1 MKIISK
7 FLITLFCLQLALP
20 LSFAEE
26 KVINEIATINPDNI
40 VRAYFPNKQTASKL
54 LISHHNFLLES
65 HLNEGYL
72 VFDLPPS
79 EQKILSEFNISLQA
93 DKDWVLRWK
102 IKRADL
108 LKSKNLNSTSANSS
122 ALISST
128 QAFSCYPTVEETY
141 QQAQQLADDNPTIAE
156 WIDIGNSYEKDAN
169 LGGYDIRVLKLTNK
183 QNSAD
188 KPVLFIHSAM
198 HAREMTPGMLTLDF
212 AKMLIEGYGKDADL
226 TWILDQQE
234 VHIIFLLNP
243 DARKKAEQ
251 VIFWRKNTNQNYC
264 SPTSEDRGADLN
276 RNFSFFWNQDDVV
289 PAPSSGNV
297 CDATY
302 RGPTA
307 ASEPEVQALES
318 YIRSIFVDS
327 RGTLDSDGAALDTPG
342 MHIDIHS
349 YSELVLWPWGH
360 STTPSAN
367 DSQFRTLA
375 RRLAAF
381 NGYSAMRSIG
391 LYPTDGTSDNV
402 SYGELGVAALTFE
415 LGTEFFETCT
425 SYEANVRDRNLEA
438 LLYAA
443 KVTAAPYTLPAG
455 PTASEL
461 QLVLNSAVSTTL
473 SVLIDDNQFLRATP
487 GPEPRNNITA
497 AEYSIDLPFNS
508 TQANAIMMTVADG
521 NLNSFAETMN
531 VDIDTSQLS
540 TGRHIIYVRGQDDSA
555 TWGPT
560 SAIFLDIGNLNP
572 MVKLSVNCIQLD
584 CSFDASNSS
593 DDGTIS
599 NYLWDFG
606 DGSSANGVTA
616 NHSYSADAAQTIQLT
631 VSDDLGASEVLSR
644 EIKPGTAYQPPAV
657 RFSVG
662 CNGQSCQFDGSGSSD
677 ADGSITEYHWNF
689 GDGQTATGI
698 STNHNYQ
705 RLGNLQVSLTAI
717 DNNNLAGAESKSL
730 VIRTQGSSTPSSG
743 SGGGGSM
750 FYFGLLLMLMYGFAG
765 SFRKA

>member
-1 MKIISK
+1 MKNFCKVIISLF
-7 FLITLFCLQLALP
+7 FLQIG
-20 LSFAEE
+20 FAED
-26 KVINEIATINPDNI
+26 KALTGTSAIHPDNV
-40 VRAYFPNKQTASKL
+40 VRAYFPNKQIAAKL

-65 HLNEGYL
+65 HLDEGYL

-102 IKRADL
+102 IKRANL
-108 LKSKNLNSTSANSS
+108 LKSKKLSSISKNSS

-169 LGGYDIRVLKLTNK
+169 LGGFDIRVLKLTNK
-183 QNSAD
+183 QNTAE
-188 KPVLFIHSAM
+188 KPVLFIHGAM

-212 AKMLIEGYGKDADL
+212 AKMLIDGYGIDADL

-276 RNFSFFWNQDDVV
+276 RNFSFFWNQDGVV

-327 RGTLDSDGAALDTPG
+327 RGPLDSDGAALDTPG

-360 STTPSAN
+360 TNAPSAN
-367 DSQFRTLA
+367 DLQFRTLA

-402 SYGELGVAALTFE
+402 SYGELGVAAFTFE
-415 LGTEFFETCT
+415 LGSEFFETCT
-425 SYEANVRDRNLEA
+425 SYEANVKDRNLEA

-443 KVTAAPYTLPAG
+443 KVTSAPYTLPAG
-455 PTASEL
+455 PTASGL
-461 QLVLNSAVSTTL
+461 QLVSNSSISTTL

-508 TQANAIMMTVADG
+508 AQANSISMTVADG
-521 NLNSFAETMN
+521 NLNSFSETMN
-531 VDIDTSQLS
+531 ADIDTSQLAA
-540 TGRHIIYVRGQDDSA
+540 GRHIIYVRGQDDSA

-572 MVKLSVNCIQLD
+572 IVKISVNCIQLD
-584 CSFDASNSS
+584 CSFDASNST
-593 DDGTIS
+593 DDGSIVS
-599 NYLWDFG
+599 YLWDFG

-616 NHSYSADAAQTIQLT
+616 NHSYVADAAHTIVLT
-631 VSDDLGASEVLSR
+631 LNDDLGATEVLSR
-644 EIKPGTAYQPPAV
+644 EIKPGTPYQPPV
-657 RFSVG
+657 VSFSVS
-662 CNGQSCQFDGSGSSD
+662 CNGQSCQFDGSSSTD
-677 ADGSITEYHWNF
+677 ADGNITEYHWNF

-698 STNHNYQ
+698 SANHNYQ

-717 DNNNLAGAESKSL
+717 DDNNLAGAESKSL
-730 VIRTQGSSTPSSG
+730 VITAQATTTSS
-743 SGGGGSM
+743 SGGGGGGSIY
-750 FYFGLLLMLMYGFAG
+750 YFGFLLLLMYGFVG
-765 SFRKA
+765 SLRKS